1 MEIDT
6 SGYQGVMH
14 MVADK
19 LMEAFEG
26 SGAVNYI
33 EQTFEDKE
41 NPERCFVLTMQMT
54 EGLTPCQKL
63 TEAEDRIQ
71 ELELKLRKAQTVVIE
86 QYNDTLQ
93 MESCIKQL
101 EGEIS
106 SIPTKEEKTK
116 Q

>member
-1 MEIDT
+1 MTEIDT
-6 SGYQGVMH
+6 SEYQGIMH

-33 EQTFEDKE
+33 EQTFEDRG
-41 NPERCFVLTMQMT
+41 NPKRSFILTMQMV

-63 TEAEDRIQ
+63 AKAEDRI
-71 ELELKLRKAQTVVIE
+71 
-86 QYNDTLQ
+86 
-93 MESCIKQL
+93 KQL
-101 EGEIS
+101 EDELLS
-106 SIPTKEEKTK
+106 KQTKEEKTK

>member
-33 EQTFEDKE
+33 EQT
-41 NPERCFVLTMQMT
+41 L
-54 EGLTPCQKL
+54 
-63 TEAEDRIQ
+63 
-71 ELELKLRKAQTVVIE
+71 
-86 QYNDTLQ
+86 
-93 MESCIKQL
+93 
-101 EGEIS
+101 
-106 SIPTKEEKTK
+106 KTK
-116 Q
+116 KIPNVALF